1 MTIQGNHWW
10 TWRALYTVLKA
21 PQAAHGEFSGP
32 LARKKSGL
40 RRKLLA
46 HYGKG
51 RGGPLGPQ
59 TMRRDEAVGISA
71 FKAQVT
77 ELYTGSRQR
86 SAMFRY
92 ALIVLDILTIA
103 FFIITTPLPPSTGIL
118 AASFIIGLL
127 LLVDFSARLWIAP
140 GRLKFLRQVDSIA
153 DIVVILSLL
162 LVLFVEHLA
171 FLRVI
176 RALRLLHSYR
186 VLSDLRRESSFF
198 RRNEEVIVSSLNL
211 GVFIFLVTAIVFVV
225 QFGDNP
231 NISSYVDALYFTVTT
246 LTTTGFGDII
256 LTGTSGRIL
265 AIIIMVVGVALF
277 LRLAQTIFRPAKIS
291 YTCPECGL
299 NRHDTDAVH
308 CKHCGHVLKI
318 ETEGEV

>member
-1 MTIQGNHWW
+1 MAKSVA
-10 TWRALYTVLKA
+10 AL
-21 PQAAHGEFSGP
+21 
-32 LARKKSGL
+32 
-40 RRKLLA
+40 
-46 HYGKG
+46 
-51 RGGPLGPQ
+51 
-59 TMRRDEAVGISA
+59 
-71 FKAQVT
+71 KAQVA
-77 ELYTGSRQR
+77 ELYTGSRRR

-92 ALIVLDILTIA
+92 TLIVLDILTIA

-127 LLVDFSARLWIAP
+127 LLADLSARLWIAP
-140 GRLKFLRQVDSIA
+140 VRLKFLRQVDSIA
-153 DIVVILSLL
+153 DIVVIFSLL
-162 LVLFVEHLA
+162 LALFVEHLA

-186 VLSDLRRESSFF
+186 VLSDLRRESRFF
-198 RRNEEVIVSSLNL
+198 RHNEEVIVSSLNL

-231 NISSYVDALYFTVTT
+231 SIANYVDALYFTVTT

-256 LTGTSGRIL
+256 LTGTSGRVL

-291 YTCPECGL
+291 YTCPDCGL
-299 NRHDTDAVH
+299 SRHDSDAVH

-318 ETEGEV
+318 KTEGEV